1 MESFYHQ
8 EENLFSLDWIKG
20 VNRVCLGLGPNLE
33 LGGNKIKIGSWE
45 ETLLNPSDTGPPLL

>member
-20 VNRVCLGLGPNLE
+20 ENRGCLGLGPNLE
-33 LGGNKIKIGSWE
+33 LGLNKIKISSRE
-45 ETLLNPSDTGPPLL
+45 ETLLGLSDTGPPLL